1 MLQQLVAILWSR
13 KSVIRIGL
21 TYCFF
26 LMSAA
31 DFNRFQK
38 IVFFLLGPAV
48 RAVCSARNVEDL
60 RVKPRHPLVIVHWEL
75 KGLVARFLAKYGR
88 MNKPE
93 VLAPLFSDVF
103 STDL

>member
-1 MLQQLVAILWSR
+1 
-13 KSVIRIGL
+13 
-21 TYCFF
+21 
-26 LMSAA
+26 MSAA
-31 DFNRFQK
+31 GLNRFQK

-60 RVKPRHPLVIVHWEL
+60 RVKPRHPLVIVQWEL

-93 VLAPLFSDVF
+93 VLAALFSDVF